1 MLLFYKLHEI
11 KGKIKLL
18 MMISVL
24 TTDMQFNSVLEVFT
38 LWLNNV
44 MTQLQ
49 QSQHEY
55 ERNKQ
60 EHGTNEEI

>member
-38 LWLNNV
+38 L
-44 MTQLQ
+44 
-49 QSQHEY
+49 
-55 ERNKQ
+55 
-60 EHGTNEEI
+60 